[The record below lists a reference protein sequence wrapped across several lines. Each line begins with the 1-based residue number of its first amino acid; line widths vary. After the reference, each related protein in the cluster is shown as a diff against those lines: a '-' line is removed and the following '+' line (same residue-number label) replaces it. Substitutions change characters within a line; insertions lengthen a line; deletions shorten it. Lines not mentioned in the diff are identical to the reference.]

1 MIDSSVLHFLACVST
16 TLEYSKDTN
25 GFLCLTG
32 VSRSMLRPSDKAKK
46 ALHSSYFC
54 LTAFLVSKSSHLGCS
69 CQVPNQIHNYHFFF
83 FFRGE
88 KGCPRF
94 TQTFTSPMVHTLG
107 SPRLFCN
114 FRHTLTSPRQ
124 SYLHLTQSPNHTLTS
139 PRPSYL
145 HLTQSPN
152 HALTS
157 PRTSYPQLTQR
168 SNYIISPPIKIEL
181 NS

>member
-88 KGCPRF
+88 NAVAMITKKSRKVKTKCLGRKKKRHQCVKKCILYGFNYKLEKDTTLLPT
-94 TQTFTSPMVHTLG
+94 TQ
-107 SPRLFCN
+107 
-114 FRHTLTSPRQ
+114 
-124 SYLHLTQSPNHTLTS
+124 LHLLVVGCIGKTEKGTLILA
-139 PRPSYL
+139 PSSLGIGCIPLAQY
-145 HLTQSPN
+145 
-152 HALTS
+152 
-157 PRTSYPQLTQR
+157 
-168 SNYIISPPIKIEL
+168 
-181 NS
+181 

>member
-88 KGCPRF
+88 NAVAMITKKSRKVKTKCLGRKKKAPSVCQEVHSLWIQLQVRKGHNTTYYSTASFSSWMHRENGKGGF
-94 TQTFTSPMVHTLG
+94 DFSSFVLRDWLHSPSTILDSRVT
-107 SPRLFCN
+107 
-114 FRHTLTSPRQ
+114 
-124 SYLHLTQSPNHTLTS
+124 
-139 PRPSYL
+139 
-145 HLTQSPN
+145 
-152 HALTS
+152 
-157 PRTSYPQLTQR
+157 
-168 SNYIISPPIKIEL
+168 
-181 NS
+181 

>member
-88 KGCPRF
+88 NAVAMITKKSRKVKTKCLGRKKSAISVSRSAF
-94 TQTFTSPMVHTLG
+94 SMDSITSQKRTQHY
-107 SPRLFCN
+107 
-114 FRHTLTSPRQ
+114 
-124 SYLHLTQSPNHTLTS
+124 YLLLNCIFQ
-139 PRPSYL
+139 
-145 HLTQSPN
+145 
-152 HALTS
+152 
-157 PRTSYPQLTQR
+157 QLDAQGKR
-168 SNYIISPPIKIEL
+168 KRGL
-181 NS
+181 